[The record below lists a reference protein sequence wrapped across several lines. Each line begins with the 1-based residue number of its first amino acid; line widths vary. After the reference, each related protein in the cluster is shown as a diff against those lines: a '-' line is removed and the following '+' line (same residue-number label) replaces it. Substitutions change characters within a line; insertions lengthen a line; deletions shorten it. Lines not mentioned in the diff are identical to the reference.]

1 MVAIVI
7 VSHSAKA
14 AEGIAE
20 LAAQVAGKA
29 RVLPAGGM
37 EDGSIGTDA
46 MRIMGVIEEADD
58 GTGVC
63 LLADLG
69 SGVMSAETA
78 IEFLDG
84 SGIDAR
90 LADAPILEGAIA
102 AAVSA
107 STGADLEAVVKAAE
121 ETRSFRKLR

>member
-20 LAAQVAGKA
+20 LAEQVAGKA
-29 RVLPAGGM
+29 RVAPAGGM
-37 EDGSIGTDA
+37 DDGSIGTDA
-46 MRIMGVIEEADD
+46 MKIMSVIEEADD

-78 IEFLDG
+78 IEFLEG
-84 SGIDAR
+84 SDVRAR
-90 LADAPILEGAIA
+90 VADAPILEGAIA

-107 STGADLEAVVKAAE
+107 STGADLDAVVAAAE
-121 ETRSFRKLR
+121 ETRNFRKLR